1 MARGR
6 RTDYEWQGATGAAA
20 LASNVPAIIA
30 MVANNNPGTI
40 MRSRGQVLGSIDG
53 AVDDDKVAIAVGL
66 IIADDDAVA
75 VGVTAI
81 PSPLNDMEAE
91 WIWHGFLLLQ
101 AQGTSTDAPGLTAR
115 LEIDSK
121 AMRRV
126 KSNTQCVFAIHPNSL
141 AGTPA
146 VDVMIGLRSLQG
158 V

>member
-6 RTDYEWQGATGAAA
+6 RTDYEWQGAQGVLS
-20 LASNVPAIIA
+20 LASNVPGIIA
-30 MVANNNPGTI
+30 MVANNNPGTV

-53 AVDDDKVAIAVGL
+53 AVDGDAVSVAVGL

-75 VGVTAI
+75 AGVASI
-81 PSPLNDMEAE
+81 PSPASDMEAE
-91 WIWHGFLLLQ
+91 WLWHGFLLLK
-101 AQGTSTDAPGLTAR
+101 AQGTSTDQPGLTAR

-126 KSNTQCVFAIHPNSL
+126 KSNTQCVFAAAPVSL

-146 VDVMIGLRSLQG
+146 VDILVGLRSLQG